1 MRYELD
7 GLDPNALREV
17 QALRDEIRELA
28 EKKSRVGRE
37 RARKLDREIAAKKR
51 RIGDLTGQHD
61 KNRHH
66 DGPLVGPT
74 LPGGEQSAGRKGGQW
89 VRVYRGGAPGSGK
102 RS

>member
-28 EKKSRVGRE
+28 EKKSRVGRK
-37 RARKLDREIAAKKR
+37 RARKLDSRIAANKKR
-51 RIGDLTGQHD
+51 IGELTGQFD
-61 KNRHH
+61 KARHY
-66 DGPLVGPT
+66 DGPLT
-74 LPGGEQSAGRKGGQW
+74 PGEDPPGQRKGGQW
-89 VRVYRGGAPGSGK
+89 VRVFRGGAPGSGK